1 VRAVVCSAMG
11 KTTNGLLSAGD
22 FALGKCASII
32 ILASMLE
39 NGINVKFLFLE
50 GRVNIDALKTLHMQ
64 AITEFGLSDN
74 VKDEVGG
81 QA

>member
-1 VRAVVCSAMG
+1 
-11 KTTNGLLSAGD
+11 
-22 FALGKCASII
+22 
-32 ILASMLE
+32 MLE